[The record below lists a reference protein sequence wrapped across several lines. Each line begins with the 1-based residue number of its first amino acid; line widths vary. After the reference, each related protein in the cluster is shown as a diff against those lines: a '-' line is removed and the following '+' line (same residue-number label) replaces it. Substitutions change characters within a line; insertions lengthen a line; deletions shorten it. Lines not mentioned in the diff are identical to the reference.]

1 MPAVNSSELQTISDW
16 MSSGVG
22 SILTDSCAVQR
33 ENGSSQWVTVTSPDM
48 SAVPCAIVG
57 PAQDEKDVANEVT
70 GAVLKTVLM
79 PRNTDVRSPDRLL
92 INGITYRVYD
102 VKDPSTFEVLRRV
115 TVTRFPQRGG
125 A

>member
-1 MPAVNSSELQTISDW
+1 MPTVSNTELQTISDW
-16 MSSGVG
+16 MTANV
-22 SILTDSCAVQR
+22 LTERCAIQR
-33 ENGSSQWVTVTSPDM
+33 ESGSAWVTVTSPDM
-48 SAVPCAIVG
+48 SAVPCALVG
-57 PAQDEKDVANEVT
+57 PGQDEKDVANEVT
-70 GAVLKTVLM
+70 GAVLKVVLM

-102 VKDPSTFEVLRRV
+102 VKQPSTFEALRRV

>member
-1 MPAVNSSELQTISDW
+1 MPAVNASELQTVSDW
-16 MSSGVG
+16 MSSNV
-22 SILTDSCAVQR
+22 LTDSCAIQR
-33 ENGSSQWVTVTSPDM
+33 EVNSVWTTVTGM

-57 PAQDEKDVANEVT
+57 PGTDEKDVADEVT
-70 GAVLKTVLM
+70 GAVLKTVLL
-79 PRNTDVRSPDRLL
+79 PRNTDVRSPDRLI
-92 INGITYRVYD
+92 INGITYRIFD